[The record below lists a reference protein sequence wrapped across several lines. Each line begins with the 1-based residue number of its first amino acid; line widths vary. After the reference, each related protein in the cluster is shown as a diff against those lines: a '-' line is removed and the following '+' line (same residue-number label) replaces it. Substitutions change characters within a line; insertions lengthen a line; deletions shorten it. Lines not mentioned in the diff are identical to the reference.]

1 MIQGMEEAMHD
12 YPGWETGLVGEAV
25 RDGTAA
31 WLSTERGGGR

>member
-1 MIQGMEEAMHD
+1 MHS
-12 YPGWETGLVGEAV
+12 YLGRETGLVDEAV